1 MAISPPH
8 ILIIWWTSANW
19 RLKSIGEFGAPQ
31 QISTDFASW
40 FDRYCRDVVQ
50 RKSTKLCTTFAISWA
65 GTLYIHFENSWP
77 LLEFCHVQNSLFV
90 QVLRS
95 PILAALMRGTPAA
108 GVSQTLRHGTRNG
121 TSQRRHLYSA
131 GRPSRWAS
139 AQIFSIFCFFKI

>member
-1 MAISPPH
+1 LASLGYPRKFQPIS
-8 ILIIWWTSANW
+8 
-19 RLKSIGEFGAPQ
+19 RLG
-31 QISTDFASW
+31 
-40 FDRYCRDVVQ
+40 FDRYCSDVVQ
-50 RKSTKLCTTFAISWA
+50 RKSTKLCRTFAISWA

-139 AQIFSIFCFFKI
+139 AHILSIFIPPYCSMGDT